1 MENRGQTKQLE
12 LLTVEVIRDDQF
24 GLFDA
29 PDDMSGV
36 GSRQQVSV
44 ALLTRSL
51 RVSILVSQ

>member
-12 LLTVEVIRDDQF
+12 LLTVEVILDDQF

-44 ALLTRSL
+44 ALTRSL
-51 RVSILVSQ
+51 RVSILECQ

>member
-12 LLTVEVIRDDQF
+12 LLPVEVIRDDQF

-44 ALLTRSL
+44 ALTSSL
-51 RVSILVSQ
+51 CVSILECQ